1 MTNIVTVRKF
11 SRSLGH
17 PKGAYW
23 EISDATALAGCI
35 AKIALGQWKHAES
48 LLDKA
53 RILYPHLPT
62 LPVDSAKNLLV
73 VPSGQDPW
81 HRDGWIFQCISWIAA
96 VEASEGPVRQP
107 HMILAHKGFD
117 GLQLVLNKDGS
128 KVRQLLVFEDKATSA
143 PRDMIRTDVW
153 PSFGLLHGGERN
165 SELSAEFS
173 ALLERAPD
181 VDVVAAANT
190 VFRDDGLA
198 YRAALT
204 VGASHGTDEG
214 IIRLFKGFDG
224 VVPGRRRKRRGHV
237 LYLGDLRGWMQ
248 EIADLTLLEI
258 DRLAGV

>member
-17 PKGAYW
+17 PRGAYW
-23 EISDATALAGCI
+23 EIADDAALAQCI

-48 LLDKA
+48 LLDRA
-53 RILYPHLPT
+53 RLLYPQLPL
-62 LPVDSAKNLLV
+62 LPVESAKSLLV
-73 VPSGQDPW
+73 VPPGQDPW

-96 VEASEGPVRQP
+96 VESSEGPVRQP

-128 KVRQLLVFEDKATSA
+128 KVRQLLVFEDKASGT
-143 PRDMIRTDVW
+143 PRAMIRSDVW
-153 PSFGLLHGGERN
+153 PSFGSLHGGERN

-173 ALLERAPD
+173 ALLERSPG

-190 VFRDDGLA
+190 VFRDDGMA
-198 YRAALT
+198 FRAALT
-204 VGASHGTDEG
+204 VGASHSTDAG
-214 IIRLFKGFDG
+214 VTRLFKGFDG

-237 LYLGDLRGWMQ
+237 LYLTNLRAWMQ
-248 EIADLTLLEI
+248 EIADLSLLEI
-258 DRLAGV
+258 DRLASV